1 MNRKGNTDAGVGCV
15 LLLFWLALISGYFM
29 NIYKLVQC
37 DFKPSY
43 KAEVIRG
50 IGIATGVV
58 GCVVGWLDIEDGEST
73 K

>member
-1 MNRKGNTDAGVGCV
+1 MNRKGNIVIGGGCFV
-15 LLLFWLALISGYFM
+15 VLFWLALLSGYFM
-29 NIYKLVQC
+29 NIYKFVQC

-58 GCVVGWLDIEDGEST
+58 GWFVGWIDIQDGE
-73 K
+73 